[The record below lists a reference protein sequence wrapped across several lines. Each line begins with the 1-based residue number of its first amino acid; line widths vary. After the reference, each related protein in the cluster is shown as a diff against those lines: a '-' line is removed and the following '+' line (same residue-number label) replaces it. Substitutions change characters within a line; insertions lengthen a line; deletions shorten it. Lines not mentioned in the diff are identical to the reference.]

1 MNRRHLRRALELAR
15 QAREKGNHPF
25 GALLVDSSGNVVLEA
40 ENTVNTDKDVTAH
53 AETNLVRRASARF
66 EPDFL
71 SDCTLYTSTEPC
83 VMCAGAIYWSN
94 VRRIVFGLSLEQ
106 ITALTVTEPDDMQL
120 GLSSR
125 EVFARANHSVEV
137 SGPHLPT
144 ESLAV
149 HEGFW
154 GSST

>member
-15 QAREKGNHPF
+15 EARERGNHPF
-25 GALLVDSSGNVVLEA
+25 GALLVDAQGNVVLEA
-40 ENTVNTDKDVTAH
+40 QNTVRTDRDVTAH
-53 AETNLVRRASARF
+53 AETNLVRAACAQF
-66 EPDFL
+66 DVDFL
-71 SDCTLYTSTEPC
+71 SECTLYTSAEPC

-106 ITALTVTEPDDMQL
+106 INELTATNADDMQL
-120 GLSSR
+120 GLTSR
-125 EVFARANHSVEV
+125 EVFARANHHVEV

-154 GSST
+154 D